1 MYAICT
7 PFEITGLDRGEK
19 PPLFMRRTPSATVTR
34 KCNFAQNLYL
44 YLRPICVGYAK
55 DVPISAQFLWINRK
69 MA

>member
-1 MYAICT
+1 MYVIFT
-7 PFEITGLDRGEK
+7 PLEITGSDRGEK
-19 PPLFMRRTPSATVTR
+19 PPFFMRRTPSATV
-34 KCNFAQNLYL
+34 AQNLYL